1 MQNFITAL
9 KAEHIKKRGTGI
21 YMLSIILGGVAPL
34 IFSIVQFFNE
44 EKPGS
49 KIPYNHYSD
58 FIGQCVT
65 PFTQFFFPLL
75 IIINV
80 SRITQIDHKNG
91 GWQLMETQPLHK
103 VSIYFSKLVV
113 VLTSNLIAIL
123 SLVTVSCIGALID
136 TLFLKVHADATTS
149 FELGRIFWII
159 ARIFLASLYFTA
171 FQYFLSVLIQN
182 FIWPM
187 LIGIFIL
194 LLYLFLDVMKVIPD
208 WYLIEPLF
216 KVGNYPE
223 GSQLGYWQTYSEA
236 ISVIAAV
243 IIIYAGFE
251 WYKHKGFVRGLFGTK
266 SRVARLCT
274 VLVVFGAL
282 MAYTLVPAHM
292 NPHHRT
298 VVSGRIESDAPIR
311 TVYLTDN
318 FVKDTIAVIPVK
330 DNAFHQAISK
340 NIPLGS
346 YTLAFDG
353 TIKQGVVLS
362 TNDSLFVN
370 LKLHKKSSEVKVTGT
385 RLAENQYTMRA
396 GNGSMIP
403 YYIQDNMFIDKPDYI
418 TEVLVEGWK
427 AALKRSESF
436 TTIDNYAPRE
446 DFLEKNRQL
455 ITIEHLNIWNAYV
468 KKRQAVYPN
477 EKTVENEDVK
487 AMRKR
492 VPLDDA
498 GLLSQEQ
505 YFDYVKETLIA
516 ENKDDIDENTKTLL
530 AIRKLK
536 PGEFRD
542 MMLYWQINKSIRE
555 ASASDERTA
564 LLEDYGPVFG
574 NKKYLSNSI
583 AYNKLVES
591 LADGMPAPPIEAM
604 TVAGKPFSL
613 KDLRGKYIAI
623 DVWATWCGPCRQQ
636 SPLFEKF
643 AIKYKNENIQFVAVS
658 IDQKPDDWLMEARH
672 KSASVLQVLP
682 HNLPGFNDSYNIQ
695 TVPRFMLIDP
705 DGNFVNS
712 DIPYPNDK
720 VFEKL
725 LREALELP

>member
-9 KAEHIKKRGTGI
+9 KAEHIKKKGTGI
-21 YMLSIILGGVAPL
+21 YALSIVLG
-34 IFSIVQFFNE
+34 SITPIMLGIAQFFDD

-49 KIPYNHYSD
+49 KIPYNHYID
-58 FIGQCVT
+58 FIEQCIT

-75 IIINV
+75 IIITV

-91 GWQLMETQPLHK
+91 GWQLMETQPLQK
-103 VSIYFSKLVV
+103 LFIYFSKLVV
-113 VLTSNLIAIL
+113 VLTSNLIAIVCL
-123 SLVTVSCIGALID
+123 IVVSCIAAFIG
-136 TLFLKVHADATTS
+136 TLFLNIHADATTVL
-149 FELGRIFWII
+149 EPGRILWII

-194 LLYLFLDVMKVIPD
+194 LLYLFLDTMNVVPD
-208 WYLIEPLF
+208 WYLLEPLF
-216 KVGNYPE
+216 KVSNHPE

-243 IIIYAGFE
+243 IIIYTGFE

-266 SRVARLCT
+266 SRVVRLCA

-298 VVSGRIESDAPIR
+298 VVSGKIASDMPIR
-311 TVYLTDN
+311 NIYLTDN
-318 FVKDTIAVIPVK
+318 FIKDTIAIIPLK
-330 DNAFHQAISK
+330 DNAFHQVINK

-353 TIKQGVVLS
+353 AVKQGVVLS
-362 TNDSLFVN
+362 SNDSLFVN
-370 LKLHKKSSEVKVTGT
+370 LKLHKKSVEVKVTGT
-385 RLAENQYTMRA
+385 RLAENQYTIRT

-516 ENKDDIDENTKTLL
+516 GSKGDIDENTKTLL

-555 ASASDERTA
+555 ASTTDERTA
-564 LLEDYGPVFG
+564 LLEEYGPVFG
-574 NKKYLSNSI
+574 DKKYLANSV

-604 TVAGKPFSL
+604 TVDGKPFSL
-613 KDLRGKYIAI
+613 NGLRGKYVAI
-623 DVWATWCGPCRQQ
+623 DVWATWCGPCKQQ

-658 IDQKPDDWLMEARH
+658 IDQKPDDWLMEAKH

-682 HNLPGFNDSYNIQ
+682 NDLPGFDDSYNIQ

-705 DGNFVNS
+705 EGNFVNS
-712 DIPYPNDK
+712 DMPYPNDK